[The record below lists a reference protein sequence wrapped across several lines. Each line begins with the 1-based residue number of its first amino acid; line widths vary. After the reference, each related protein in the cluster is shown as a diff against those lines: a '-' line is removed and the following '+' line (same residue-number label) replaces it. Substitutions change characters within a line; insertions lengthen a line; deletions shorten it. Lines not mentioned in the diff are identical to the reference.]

1 MSNSTSISELY
12 REFTDVLPEVL
23 AENANGPAH
32 RGSSR
37 GSPLSRKHL
46 DYGESGYLAAVETPA
61 VLRTGPVEVPVEGNA
76 RVLAA

>member
-46 DYGESGYLAAVETPA
+46 DYLMGLREGLGYKPLEHPAGETW
-61 VLRTGPVEVPVEGNA
+61 
-76 RVLAA
+76 